1 MEIGAVDMVAP
12 GLIKQKAATPIANA
26 SQWQLI
32 WARYRKHRLAMIGT
46 VVLIVLYL
54 LAFFSGFVS
63 PYVANARNADYVYA
77 PPQQIHFSG
86 LRPYVYDIQQTLD
99 MKTFR
104 RSYTEDTSKRYFIQF
119 FVRGERYKLL
129 GLFSTDRHLFGVE
142 DGVIFLFGTDKLGR
156 DMLSRTLH
164 AASISLSI
172 GLVGV
177 FLSFFLGCLLGGIS
191 GYYGGI
197 ADDIIQRIIEILQSI
212 PTIPLWM
219 GLSAA
224 LPPQWTSIQIYFG
237 ITIILSLIGWSGL
250 ARVVRGKI
258 LELREEDFV
267 MAAKLS
273 GSGDSKIIVK
283 HLLPGFLSYLIVDMT
298 FSIPGMIIG
307 ETALSFLGLGIR
319 PPAVSWG
326 VLLQEAQNIRTI
338 SQQPWLLIPAGFVIL
353 TVLMFNFV
361 GDGLRDA
368 ADPYKAM

>member
-1 MEIGAVDMVAP
+1 METTVAQIPEEVAVEQQDKVA
-12 GLIKQKAATPIANA
+12 IAAA

-32 WARYRKHRLAMIGT
+32 WLRFKKHRLAMVGSF
-46 VVLIVLYL
+46 VLIVLY
-54 LAFFSGFVS
+54 AMAIFHGFIS
-63 PYVANARNADYVYA
+63 PYTPNERNAEYVYA
-77 PPQQIHFSG
+77 PPQTVHFSG
-86 LRPYVYDIQQTLD
+86 FRPFVYDIEQTLD
-99 MKTFR
+99 MQTFR
-104 RSYTEDTSKRYFIQF
+104 REYTEDKSQKYFIRF
-119 FVRGERYKLL
+119 FVHGDQYKLF
-129 GLFSTDRHLFGVE
+129 GLFLTDVHLFGVE
-142 DGVIFLFGTDKLGR
+142 DGVVFLFGTDKLGR
-156 DMLSRTLH
+156 DLFTRNLY

-172 GLVGV
+172 GLIGV

-191 GYYGGI
+191 GFYGGI
-197 ADDIIQRIIEILQSI
+197 TDDIIQRTIEVLRSI

-224 LPPQWTSIQIYFG
+224 LPPQWSSIQIYFG

-250 ARVVRGKI
+250 ARVVRGKM

-267 MAAKLS
+267 TAAKLAGVS
-273 GSGDSKIIVK
+273 DARLIAR
-283 HLLPGFLSYLIVDMT
+283 HLLPGFMSYLVVDMT

-338 SQQPWLLIPAGFVIL
+338 SQQPWLLIPAGFVIV
-353 TVLMFNFV
+353 TVLMFNFL

-368 ADPYKAM
+368 ADPYKSM